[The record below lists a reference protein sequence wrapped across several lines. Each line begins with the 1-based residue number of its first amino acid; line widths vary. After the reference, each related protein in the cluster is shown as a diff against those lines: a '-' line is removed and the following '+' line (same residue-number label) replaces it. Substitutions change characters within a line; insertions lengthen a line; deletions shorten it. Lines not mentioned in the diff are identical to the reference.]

1 MQHFYFVAKIFPFI
15 KYYFQLRAIDL
26 LHNAAFR
33 TGLGNSLF
41 IPKTQVGKI
50 TTETLQHYV
59 NSNFLS
65 GRAAV
70 VGLGVDH
77 MELLQYAQSL
87 EIQTGEG
94 TTPASPY
101 KGGELR

>member
-1 MQHFYFVAKIFPFI
+1 M
-15 KYYFQLRAIDL
+15 FQLRAVDL

-41 IPKTQVGKI
+41 IPKNQIGKI
-50 TTETLQHYV
+50 SSETLQHYV
-59 NSNFLS
+59 ASNFLA

-70 VGLGVDH
+70 VGLGISH
-77 MELLQYAQSL
+77 SELQHFAQQL
-87 EIQTGEG
+87 KIETGDG
-94 TTPASPY
+94 TTTPSPY